1 MIDSMCFF
9 LCMEKHKKYDKIMI
23 KSYFL
28 LSHRDRRYDHLR
40 EDHRMKRNK
49 LKKHHVWYVG
59 GFLICNLIACVL
71 IGQIEYRNIQKHLQ
85 EHGVQSQ
92 KEVQSV
98 MDDYMHSFR
107 LFANMLTRE
116 IEVEPEPAAIW
127 KYLKN
132 IDQQLLDIEGTTYDG
147 LYMYYQGA
155 YLYSW
160 DTPYEQYEK
169 NGYDA
174 TTRPW
179 YLDAVK
185 GKGEIVFTPPY
196 MSYANHYILS
206 TISQLQPDQ
215 ETVFAYDIKMEN
227 IQTLV
232 STLESYDKEQLIIF
246 DKNGTIIGSSNETYL
261 GGNLNQSTE
270 ENLQLLEQAKQKL
283 EQADDA
289 MSKEDRSKIQDEVTY
304 AQSFYDFQLDIA
316 QDFNDLVKH
325 PQTIQLV
332 SHEHQHYFGLIQQG
346 KQFDY
351 LILVPV
357 ISMLSSTIQTWMIP
371 LLIVEIILIY
381 VLSQISKEI
390 KNRELKNAYIELGQ
404 TQKRLEIALQAA
416 QKAAAIDELTGM
428 MNMKSFR
435 STVKEHILNLEEN
448 ESGILIMIDGDRF
461 KTVNDQYGHMVGDEV
476 IKLTAQM
483 IVGRIR
489 IVDYASRLHGDE
501 FAIFIANT
509 EDYTV
514 AQKIM
519 QDINESLAKE
529 AQKRNMPTITLSSGA
544 VIAHRYDH
552 YMDLA
557 KTADTALYKAKETHN
572 GAFCSADN
580 L

>member
-1 MIDSMCFF
+1 
-9 LCMEKHKKYDKIMI
+9 
-23 KSYFL
+23 
-28 LSHRDRRYDHLR
+28 
-40 EDHRMKRNK
+40 MKQRK
-49 LKKHHVWYVG
+49 LKKHHIWYIG
-59 GFLICNLIACVL
+59 GFLLCNLIACFL
-71 IGQIEYRNIQKHLQ
+71 IGQIEYRKIQENLK

-92 KEVQSV
+92 TEVQAV
-98 MDDYMHSFR
+98 MDDYKHSFQ

-116 IEVEPEPAAIW
+116 IEVEPDPSAIW
-127 KYLKN
+127 KYLKTL
-132 IDQQLLDIEGTTYDG
+132 DAPLLDIEGTTYDG

-169 NGYDA
+169 SGYDA

-185 GKGEIVFTPPY
+185 GNGEIVFTPPY

-215 ETVFAYDIKMEN
+215 KTVFAYDIKMEN

-232 STLESYDKEQLIIF
+232 ASLQSYDNEQLIIF
-246 DKNGTIIGSSNETYL
+246 DKNGTIIGSSKETYL
-261 GGNLNQSTE
+261 GGNLNHTLE
-270 ENLQLLEQAKQKL
+270 ENLQLLNQAKERL
-283 EQADDA
+283 EQADPA
-289 MSKEDRSKIQDEVTY
+289 LSEEDRLKLQDEVTY
-304 AQSFYDFQLDIA
+304 AKAFYDFQQEIHQKFIKLME
-316 QDFNDLVKH
+316 NPHKM
-325 PQTIQLV
+325 QLV
-332 SHEHQHYFGLIQQG
+332 SYQDHHYVGMIQHG

-351 LILVPV
+351 LMLVP
-357 ISMLSSTIQTWMIP
+357 ISSMLMATIQTWLVP

-381 VLSQISKEI
+381 VLSQISREM
-390 KNRELKNAYIELGQ
+390 KNKELKSAYIELGQ

-435 STVKEHILNLEEN
+435 STVKDHISNLGED

-461 KTVNDQYGHMVGDEV
+461 KTVNDQYGHMAGDEV

-489 IVDYASRLHGDE
+489 TVDYASRLHGDE

-509 EDYTV
+509 KDYSV
-514 AQKIM
+514 AEKIM

-529 AQKRNMPTITLSSGA
+529 TKKRNMPTITLSSGA